1 MEFLNLTSMQGTERD
16 IYRIVE
22 SLKLGGILV
31 LPTETVYGLAVLLSR
46 PNAVARLSNF
56 KGRKPGHAF
65 SLAVPEYSWVRKIL
79 PQISPLA
86 ERFAR
91 RCWPGPLTLVLDDS
105 PLGITIPEAIRQLIA
120 PNGTLGIRVPS
131 HQVTCSI
138 LDAVGEPI
146 VLTSANISGSSPA
159 CTAHEATESLPAGV
173 DIVVDGGPCEYSEAS
188 TVVRVRGWDYEILRE
203 GVIKAPIL
211 HQLASRMVIFACT
224 GNTCRSPM
232 AEVICRA
239 LLERRQTR
247 VAETEQICNLAVY
260 EELEPFC
267 PLSTTE
273 SVANMANTKNT
284 ANTEKEKVAKDV
296 AAKASASTPTTQ
308 VDTQTSEAKTSE
320 NKLCVRAMELGQ
332 MPDSVLSTLNE
343 ESERPSSVTTKP
355 TTNPTTPS
363 PTKPSTPQ
371 KFQPEMVEILSAGI
385 AAFDGDTA
393 SLHAK
398 QAMSLLGL
406 SLECHQSTQL
416 DERLV
421 RCADAI
427 YVMSK
432 GHRQAIISRWPK
444 SASRVHLL
452 DPDEQDIV
460 DPYGMPLQTY
470 QDCAAQI
477 QRAIERRLPEFV
489 DFE

>member
-1 MEFLNLTSMQGTERD
+1 MNLASMQGTERD

-65 SLAVPEYSWVRKIL
+65 SLAVPDYSWVRKML

-91 RCWPGPLTLVLDDS
+91 RCWPGPLTLVLDAS
-105 PLGITIPEAIRQLIA
+105 PLGIAVPEAIRQLIA
-120 PNGTLGIRVPS
+120 PSGTLGIRVPS

-138 LDAVGEPI
+138 LHAVGEPI
-146 VLTSANISGSSPA
+146 VLTSANISGNTPA

-188 TVVRVRGWDYEILRE
+188 TVVRVHGWEYEILRE
-203 GVIKAPIL
+203 GVIKASTL
-211 HQLASRMVIFACT
+211 HQLASRMIVFACT

-239 LLERRQTR
+239 LLERHQKR
-247 VAETEQICNLAVY
+247 VADTEQICDLAVY
-260 EELEPFC
+260 EEQEPLC
-267 PLSTTE
+267 QLPI
-273 SVANMANTKNT
+273 TKHSEHAEGT
-284 ANTEKEKVAKDV
+284 SHPSKVAG
-296 AAKASASTPTTQ
+296 AKM
-308 VDTQTSEAKTSE
+308 DTDIVPAKPEMGVSPPEAKFDT
-320 NKLCVRAMELGQ
+320 RAMEIGQ
-332 MPDSVLSTLNE
+332 MPESVFSASSV
-343 ESERPSSVTTKP
+343 ESGRPSP
-355 TTNPTTPS
+355 I
-363 PTKPSTPQ
+363 PTKSTVCAVGASPMKSSNAQ
-371 KFQPEMVEILSAGI
+371 KYQPEVVEILSAGI

-393 SLHAK
+393 SPHAK
-398 QAMSLLGL
+398 QAMHLLGL
-406 SLECHQSTQL
+406 SLDGHQSTQL

-452 DPDEQDIV
+452 DPDGRDIV

-477 QRAIERRLPEFV
+477 QRALERRLPEFV

>member
-16 IYRIVE
+16 ICRIVE

-239 LLERRQTR
+239 LLERHQTR

-267 PLSTTE
+267 PFPTTE
-273 SVANMANTKNT
+273 SVT
-284 ANTEKEKVAKDV
+284 NTEKKTVATET
-296 AAKASASTPTTQ
+296 AKESASTSTTD
-308 VDTQTSEAKTSE
+308 VDTQTGTAKASE
-320 NKLCVRAMELGQ
+320 NKLGVRAMELGQ

-355 TTNPTTPS
+355 TTNPTTPP
-363 PTKPSTPQ
+363 PTKPSVLQ

-393 SLHAK
+393 SLHAN
-398 QAMSLLGL
+398 QARSLLGL
-406 SLECHQSTQL
+406 SLEGHQSTQL

-452 DPDEQDIV
+452 DPDGQDIV